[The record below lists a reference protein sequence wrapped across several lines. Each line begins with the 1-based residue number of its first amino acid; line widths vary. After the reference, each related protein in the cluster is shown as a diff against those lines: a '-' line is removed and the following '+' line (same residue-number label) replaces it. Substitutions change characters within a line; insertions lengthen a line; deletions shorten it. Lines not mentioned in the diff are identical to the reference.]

1 MAKKVTRIAKLQF
14 MATQA
19 KPGPELAGLGIDMPG
34 FTRQF
39 NDATKERA
47 GEIVPVVITAYN
59 DRSFDFVLKTAPT
72 SFMIKKEL
80 NLEKGAANPLTDKVG
95 TLTDQQLTK
104 IAQYKMVDLNAND
117 IDAAKNIV
125 AGTARNMGVL
135 VEGYNFE
142 NKENK

>member
-80 NLEKGAANPLTDKVG
+80 KLEKGAANPLTDKVG
-95 TLTDQQLTK
+95 TLTDEQLTK
-104 IAQYKMVDLNAND
+104 IAEYKMVDLNANN
-117 IDAAKNIV
+117 INAAKNIV

-135 VEGYNFE
+135 VEGYNFDK
-142 NKENK
+142 KENK